1 MERSSMT
8 KIRLG
13 LRYDSWDIAYI
24 YGHTIQTNGF
34 RDVFLVCEPGHPR
47 SDQGMGKEIQRF
59 KTERMAIA
67 FAKAKRIDDL
77 ETELQELK
85 KET

>member
-1 MERSSMT
+1 
-8 KIRLG
+8 
-13 LRYDSWDIAYI
+13 
-24 YGHTIQTNGF
+24 
-34 RDVFLVCEPGHPR
+34 
-47 SDQGMGKEIQRF
+47 MGKEIQRF